1 MSTLKLNLLDNA
13 IDSLDEALKKY
24 QAAQEGDAKAYKFCV
39 LHLSHFFEL
48 VFKHY
53 VAQISPLLVY
63 KTPSQKITVDSFTIT
78 LDGAV
83 VILENNGHQFC
94 PNFKTDLNWFKKL
107 RNSIEH
113 HTFDMDLNLV
123 NDTIGRLVKAFDSEQ
138 ERLGRLDFSS
148 VITVERLKLFF
159 DLADNYEQKLKAV
172 ESHVHDLYVAAQ
184 GGERQKFWDDS
195 LFPILYCHE
204 CGHFL
209 VIEDEQS
216 DSGFKC
222 AFCGCEDVDEDDLP
236 ANCVNCGVDCLSGEL
251 TAGLCYYCSGQYHA
265 DKDD

>member
-1 MSTLKLNLLDNA
+1 MSTLKLNLLENA

-63 KTPSQKITVDSFTIT
+63 KTPAKKITVDSFTIT
-78 LDGAV
+78 LDEAV

-113 HTFDMDLNLV
+113 HTFDMDLNQV

-148 VITVERLKLFF
+148 VITIDRLKLFF
-159 DLADNYEQKLKAV
+159 DLADNYEQKLEAV
-172 ESHVHDLYVAAQ
+172 KSHVHDLYVAAQ
-184 GGERQKFWDDS
+184 GGVRHKFWDDS
-195 LFPILYCHE
+195 LFPILNCGE
-204 CGHFL
+204 CGYRFG
-209 VIEDEQS
+209 ITDAESET
-216 DSGFKC
+216 GYKC
-222 AFCGCEDVDEDDLP
+222 AFCGNEYLDEDDLP
-236 ANCVNCGVDCLSGEL
+236 ANCDTCGVDCSSGEL
-251 TAGLCYYCSGQYHA
+251 RDGLCYYCSGQYHA
-265 DKDD
+265 NKDD

>member
-1 MSTLKLNLLDNA
+1 MSTLTLNLFENA
-13 IDSLDEALKKY
+13 VDSLDEALKKY
-24 QAAQEGDAKAYKFCV
+24 QAAQEGDTKAYKFCV

-53 VAQISPLLVY
+53 VVQISPLLVY
-63 KTPSQKITVDSFTIT
+63 KTPSENSFTIT
-78 LDGAV
+78 LDSAV
-83 VILENNGHQFC
+83 VVLEDNGHQFC
-94 PNFKTDLNWFKKL
+94 PKFKTDLNWIKKL

-113 HTFDMDLNLV
+113 HTFDMDLSQV

-159 DLADNYEQKLKAV
+159 DLADNYEQKLKTV

-184 GGERQKFWDDS
+184 DGERQKFWDDS
-195 LFPILYCHE
+195 LFPTLYCHE

-209 VIEDEQS
+209 AIENEQS

-236 ANCVNCGVDCLSGEL
+236 ANCIVCGVDCLSGEL
-251 TAGLCYYCSGQYHA
+251 TGGHCYYCCGQYHM
-265 DKDD
+265 DKND